1 MAKNF
6 LNNETLQNVVES
18 KEFAI
23 ALPILTGLSAISFVL
38 SNTSII
44 MKLQRKNLNRDFE
57 IVGLKNQISDLEFRL
72 KKLELE
78 KGKEES

>member
-1 MAKNF
+1 
-6 LNNETLQNVVES
+6 
-18 KEFAI
+18 
-23 ALPILTGLSAISFVL
+23 
-38 SNTSII
+38 